1 MRQKSIGEVLRT
13 AREGRGWT
21 FVDLQRITK
30 IQAKYLQAL
39 EYNDFDFIANSDDV
53 HSILRVYAEAL
64 ELDADVLLDAY
75 ETNSLVKYYED
86 GEEELRSSELKRS
99 YKVRKRK
106 KNSYLPLIYLLLA
119 TGLIIIF
126 VTYIVHSRLQNRAS
140 IMPTTTSYSIVEQS
154 VSEAS
159 SGTETSSTEQAQSNS
174 TSSTEQ
180 AQSNSTSSSSSA
192 TENVTISGSGSNIV
206 ATLKTVTYPVEVTV
220 TAKNTTSWISLSDTL
235 LEGGVTLTPD
245 NPTVTTTIEEGV
257 TSTTLVLGVVKGVEV
272 TVGGQKLDLSALT
285 ADTGAVTLN
294 FE

>member
-53 HSILRVYAEAL
+53 QSMLKAYAEAL

-75 ETNSLVKYYED
+75 EINSLVKYYED

-140 IMPTTTSYSIVEQS
+140 ITPTTTSYSIVEQS

-159 SGTETSSTEQAQSNS
+159 SGTE

-272 TVGGQKLDLSALT
+272 TVGGKKLALSALT
-285 ADTGAVTLN
+285 ADTGSITIN
-294 FE
+294 FEQ

>member
-53 HSILRVYAEAL
+53 QSILKAYAEAL

-140 IMPTTTSYSIVEQS
+140 ITPTTTSYSIVEQS

-159 SGTETSSTEQAQSNS
+159 SGTE

-206 ATLKTVTYPVEVTV
+206 ATLKTLTYPVEVTV

-272 TVGGQKLDLSALT
+272 TVGGKKLALSALT
-285 ADTGAVTLN
+285 ADTGSITIN
-294 FE
+294 FEQ

>member
-53 HSILRVYAEAL
+53 HSILKAYAEAL

-119 TGLIIIF
+119 TGLILIF
-126 VTYIVHSRLQNRAS
+126 VTYIVYSRLQNRAS
-140 IMPTTTSYSIVEQS
+140 ITPITTSYSIVEQS

-159 SGTETSSTEQAQSNS
+159 SGTE

-206 ATLKTVTYPVEVTV
+206 ATLKTVNYPVEVTV

-272 TVGGQKLDLSALT
+272 IVGGKKLDLSALT
-285 ADTGAVTLN
+285 ADTGSITIN
-294 FE
+294 FEQ

>member
-53 HSILRVYAEAL
+53 QSILKAYAEAL

-119 TGLIIIF
+119 TGLILIF
-126 VTYIVHSRLQNRAS
+126 VTYIVYSRLQNRAS
-140 IMPTTTSYSIVEQS
+140 ITPITTSYSIVEQS

-159 SGTETSSTEQAQSNS
+159 SGTE

-206 ATLKTVTYPVEVTV
+206 ATLKTVNYPVEVTV

-272 TVGGQKLDLSALT
+272 IVGGKKLDLSALT
-285 ADTGAVTLN
+285 ADTGSITIN
-294 FE
+294 FEQ

>member
-53 HSILRVYAEAL
+53 HSILKAYAEAL

-106 KNSYLPLIYLLLA
+106 KNTYLPLIYLLLA
-119 TGLIIIF
+119 AGLIIIF

-140 IMPTTTSYSIVEQS
+140 ITPATTSYSVVEQS
-154 VSEAS
+154 VSETS
-159 SGTETSSTEQAQSNS
+159 SSSETSSTEQAQSS
-174 TSSTEQ
+174 
-180 AQSNSTSSSSSA
+180 STSSSSST
-192 TENVTISGSGSNIV
+192 TENVTVTGSGSSIV
-206 ATLKTVTYPVEVTV
+206 ATFKTVAYPVEVTV

-235 LEGGVTLTPD
+235 LDGGVTLTPD
-245 NPTVTTTIEEGV
+245 NSTVTTTIEEGV

-272 TVGGQKLDLSALT
+272 TVGGQKLDMSALT
-285 ADTGAVTLN
+285 ADTGSVTLN

>member
-53 HSILRVYAEAL
+53 HSILRAYAEAL

-140 IMPTTTSYSIVEQS
+140 ITPTTTSYSIVEQS

-159 SGTETSSTEQAQSNS
+159 SGTE

-272 TVGGQKLDLSALT
+272 TVGGQKLDISALT
-285 ADTGAVTLN
+285 ADTGSVTLN

>member
-53 HSILRVYAEAL
+53 HSILKAYAEAL

-140 IMPTTTSYSIVEQS
+140 ITPTTTSYSIVEQS

-159 SGTETSSTEQAQSNS
+159 SGTE

>member
-1 MRQKSIGEVLRT
+1 MRQKSIGEVLRI

-39 EYNDFDFIANSDDV
+39 EYNDFDFIANSDDAQ
-53 HSILRVYAEAL
+53 SILKAYADAL

-140 IMPTTTSYSIVEQS
+140 ITPTTTSYSIVEQS

-159 SGTETSSTEQAQSNS
+159 SGTE

-245 NPTVTTTIEEGV
+245 NPTVTTTVEEGV

-285 ADTGAVTLN
+285 ADTGSITIN
-294 FE
+294 FEQ

>member
-53 HSILRVYAEAL
+53 QSILKAYAEAL

-140 IMPTTTSYSIVEQS
+140 ITPTTTSYSIVEQS

-174 TSSTEQ
+174 TSS
-180 AQSNSTSSSSSA
+180 SSSA
-192 TENVTISGSGSNIV
+192 TENVTVSGSGSNIV

-272 TVGGQKLDLSALT
+272 TVGGKKLDLSALT
-285 ADTGAVTLN
+285 ADTGSITIN
-294 FE
+294 FGQ

>member
-53 HSILRVYAEAL
+53 HSILKAYAEAL

-126 VTYIVHSRLQNRAS
+126 VTYIIHSRLQNRAS
-140 IMPTTTSYSIVEQS
+140 VTPTTTSYSIVEQS

-159 SGTETSSTEQAQSNS
+159 SGTE

>member
-53 HSILRVYAEAL
+53 QSILKAYAEAL

-140 IMPTTTSYSIVEQS
+140 ITPTTTSYSIVEQS
-154 VSEAS
+154 LSEAS
-159 SGTETSSTEQAQSNS
+159 SGTETSSTEQ
-174 TSSTEQ
+174 T
-180 AQSNSTSSSSSA
+180 QSNSTSSSSSA

-245 NPTVTTTIEEGV
+245 NPTVTTTVEEGV
-257 TSTTLVLGVVKGVEV
+257 TSTTLILGVVKGVEV

-285 ADTGAVTLN
+285 ADTGSITIN
-294 FE
+294 FEQ

>member
-53 HSILRVYAEAL
+53 QSILKAYAEAL

-140 IMPTTTSYSIVEQS
+140 ITPTTTSYSIVEQS

-159 SGTETSSTEQAQSNS
+159 SGTE

-206 ATLKTVTYPVEVTV
+206 ATLKTVIYPVEVTV

-272 TVGGQKLDLSALT
+272 SVGGQKLDLSALT
-285 ADTGAVTLN
+285 ADTGSITIN
-294 FE
+294 FEQ

>member
-53 HSILRVYAEAL
+53 QSILKAYAEAL

-140 IMPTTTSYSIVEQS
+140 ITPTTTSYSIVEQS

-159 SGTETSSTEQAQSNS
+159 SGTE

-272 TVGGQKLDLSALT
+272 TVGGKKLDLSALT
-285 ADTGAVTLN
+285 ADTGSITIN
-294 FE
+294 FEQ

>member
-53 HSILRVYAEAL
+53 QSILKAYAEAL

-140 IMPTTTSYSIVEQS
+140 ITPTTTSYSIVEQS

-174 TSSTEQ
+174 M
-180 AQSNSTSSSSSA
+180 SSSSSA

-220 TAKNTTSWISLSDTL
+220 TAKDTTSWISLSDTL

-272 TVGGQKLDLSALT
+272 SVGGQKLELSALT
-285 ADTGAVTLN
+285 ADTGSITIN
-294 FE
+294 FEQ

>member
-53 HSILRVYAEAL
+53 QSILKAYAEAL

-140 IMPTTTSYSIVEQS
+140 ITPTTTSYSIVEQS
-154 VSEAS
+154 ISEAS
-159 SGTETSSTEQAQSNS
+159 SGTE

-245 NPTVTTTIEEGV
+245 NSTVTTTVEEGV
-257 TSTTLVLGVVKGVEV
+257 TSTTLILGVVKGVEV
-272 TVGGQKLDLSALT
+272 SVGGQKLDLSALT
-285 ADTGAVTLN
+285 ADTGSITIN
-294 FE
+294 FEQ

>member
-53 HSILRVYAEAL
+53 HSILRAYAEAL

-140 IMPTTTSYSIVEQS
+140 ITPTTTSYSIVEQS

-174 TSSTEQ
+174 TSS
-180 AQSNSTSSSSSA
+180 SSSA
-192 TENVTISGSGSNIV
+192 TENVTVSGSGSNIV

-245 NPTVTTTIEEGV
+245 NPTVTTTVEEGV
-257 TSTTLVLGVVKGVEV
+257 TSTTLILGVVKGVEV

-285 ADTGAVTLN
+285 ADTGSITIN
-294 FE
+294 FEQ

>member
-53 HSILRVYAEAL
+53 QSILKAYAEAL

-75 ETNSLVKYYED
+75 ETNGLVKYYED

-140 IMPTTTSYSIVEQS
+140 ITPTTTSYSIVEQS

-159 SGTETSSTEQAQSNS
+159 SGTETSSTEQV
-174 TSSTEQ
+174 
-180 AQSNSTSSSSSA
+180 QSNSTSSSSSA

-206 ATLKTVTYPVEVTV
+206 ATLKTVTYTVEVTV

-272 TVGGQKLDLSALT
+272 TVGGKKLDLSALT
-285 ADTGAVTLN
+285 ADTGSITIN
-294 FE
+294 FEQ

>member
-53 HSILRVYAEAL
+53 HSILRAYAEAL

-140 IMPTTTSYSIVEQS
+140 ITPTTTSYSIVEQS

-174 TSSTEQ
+174 TSS
-180 AQSNSTSSSSSA
+180 SSSA

-206 ATLKTVTYPVEVTV
+206 AILKTVTYPVEVTV

-272 TVGGQKLDLSALT
+272 SVGGQKLDLSALT

>member
-13 AREGRGWT
+13 AREGRSWT

-53 HSILRVYAEAL
+53 QSILKAYAEAL

-126 VTYIVHSRLQNRAS
+126 VTYIVHSRLRLQNRAS
-140 IMPTTTSYSIVEQS
+140 ITPTTTSYSIVEQS

-174 TSSTEQ
+174 TSS
-180 AQSNSTSSSSSA
+180 SSSV

-245 NPTVTTTIEEGV
+245 NPTVTTTVEEGV
-257 TSTTLVLGVVKGVEV
+257 TSTTLILGVVKGVEV
-272 TVGGQKLDLSALT
+272 TVGGQKLNLSALT
-285 ADTGAVTLN
+285 ADTGSITIN
-294 FE
+294 FEQ

>member
-53 HSILRVYAEAL
+53 QSILKAYAEAL

-86 GEEELRSSELKRS
+86 EEEELRSSELKRS

-140 IMPTTTSYSIVEQS
+140 ITPTTTSYSIVEQS

-159 SGTETSSTEQAQSNS
+159 SGTE

-272 TVGGQKLDLSALT
+272 TVGGKKLDLSALT
-285 ADTGAVTLN
+285 ADTGSITIN
-294 FE
+294 FEQ

>member
-53 HSILRVYAEAL
+53 QSILKAYAEAL

-140 IMPTTTSYSIVEQS
+140 ITPTTTSYSIVEQS

-159 SGTETSSTEQAQSNS
+159 SGTE

-245 NPTVTTTIEEGV
+245 NSTVTTTVEEGV

-272 TVGGQKLDLSALT
+272 TVGGQKLGLSALT
-285 ADTGAVTLN
+285 ADTGSITIN
-294 FE
+294 FEQ

>member
-53 HSILRVYAEAL
+53 HSILKAYAEAL

-140 IMPTTTSYSIVEQS
+140 ITPTTTSYSIVEQS

-159 SGTETSSTEQAQSNS
+159 SGTETSSTEQV
-174 TSSTEQ
+174 
-180 AQSNSTSSSSSA
+180 QSNSTSSSSSA

-272 TVGGQKLDLSALT
+272 TVGGKKLDLSALT
-285 ADTGAVTLN
+285 ADTGSITIN
-294 FE
+294 FEQ

>member
-53 HSILRVYAEAL
+53 QSILKAYAEAL

-140 IMPTTTSYSIVEQS
+140 ITPTTTSYSIVEQS

-159 SGTETSSTEQAQSNS
+159 SGTE

-206 ATLKTVTYPVEVTV
+206 ATLKTVNYPVEVTV

-272 TVGGQKLDLSALT
+272 TVGGKKLDLSALT
-285 ADTGAVTLN
+285 ADTGSITIN
-294 FE
+294 FGQ

>member
-13 AREGRGWT
+13 AREGQGWT

-53 HSILRVYAEAL
+53 QSILKAYAEAL

-126 VTYIVHSRLQNRAS
+126 VTYIVHSRLQNRES
-140 IMPTTTSYSIVEQS
+140 ITPTTTSYSIVEQS

-159 SGTETSSTEQAQSNS
+159 SGTE

-245 NPTVTTTIEEGV
+245 NPTVTTTVEEGV

-272 TVGGQKLDLSALT
+272 SVGGQKLDLSALT
-285 ADTGAVTLN
+285 ADTGSITIN
-294 FE
+294 FEQ

>member
-53 HSILRVYAEAL
+53 QSILKAYAEAL

-75 ETNSLVKYYED
+75 ETNGLVKYYED

-140 IMPTTTSYSIVEQS
+140 ITPTTTSYSIVEQS

-159 SGTETSSTEQAQSNS
+159 SGTETSSTEQV
-174 TSSTEQ
+174 
-180 AQSNSTSSSSSA
+180 QSNSTSSSSSA

-272 TVGGQKLDLSALT
+272 TVGGKKLDLSALT
-285 ADTGAVTLN
+285 ADTGSITIN
-294 FE
+294 FEQ

>member
-53 HSILRVYAEAL
+53 HSILKAYAEAL

-140 IMPTTTSYSIVEQS
+140 ITPTTTSYSIVEQS

-159 SGTETSSTEQAQSNS
+159 SGTE

-257 TSTTLVLGVVKGVEV
+257 TATTLVLGVVKGVEV
-272 TVGGQKLDLSALT
+272 SVGGQKLDLSALT
-285 ADTGAVTLN
+285 ADTGSVTLN

>member
-53 HSILRVYAEAL
+53 HSILRAYAEAL

-126 VTYIVHSRLQNRAS
+126 VTYIVHSRLQNRAF
-140 IMPTTTSYSIVEQS
+140 ITPTTTSYSIVEQS

-159 SGTETSSTEQAQSNS
+159 SGTE

-272 TVGGQKLDLSALT
+272 SVGGKKLDISALT
-285 ADTGAVTLN
+285 ADTGSVTLN

>member
-53 HSILRVYAEAL
+53 QSILKAYAEAL

-140 IMPTTTSYSIVEQS
+140 ITPTTTSYSIVEQS

-159 SGTETSSTEQAQSNS
+159 SGTE

-245 NPTVTTTIEEGV
+245 NSTATTTIEEGV

-285 ADTGAVTLN
+285 ADTGSITIN
-294 FE
+294 FEQ

>member
-53 HSILRVYAEAL
+53 HSILKAYAEAL

-86 GEEELRSSELKRS
+86 GEEEFRSSELKRS

-140 IMPTTTSYSIVEQS
+140 ITPTTTSYSIVEQS

-159 SGTETSSTEQAQSNS
+159 SGTE

-272 TVGGQKLDLSALT
+272 SIGGQKLDLSALT
-285 ADTGAVTLN
+285 ADTGSITIN
-294 FE
+294 FEQ

>member
-53 HSILRVYAEAL
+53 QSILKAYAEAL

-126 VTYIVHSRLQNRAS
+126 VTYIVYSRLQNRAS
-140 IMPTTTSYSIVEQS
+140 ITPTTTSYSIVEQS

-174 TSSTEQ
+174 TSS
-180 AQSNSTSSSSSA
+180 SSSA
-192 TENVTISGSGSNIV
+192 IENVTISGTGSNIV

-220 TAKNTTSWISLSDTL
+220 IAKNTTSWISLSDTL

-272 TVGGQKLDLSALT
+272 SVGGQKLDLSALT
-285 ADTGAVTLN
+285 ADTGSITIN
-294 FE
+294 FEQ

>member
-53 HSILRVYAEAL
+53 HSILRAYAEAL

-140 IMPTTTSYSIVEQS
+140 ITPTTTSYSIVEQS

-159 SGTETSSTEQAQSNS
+159 SGTE

-285 ADTGAVTLN
+285 ADTGSITIN
-294 FE
+294 FEQ

>member
-53 HSILRVYAEAL
+53 HSILKAYAEAL

-140 IMPTTTSYSIVEQS
+140 ITPTTTSYSIVEQS

-159 SGTETSSTEQAQSNS
+159 SGTE

-206 ATLKTVTYPVEVTV
+206 ATLKTVNYPVEVTV

-272 TVGGQKLDLSALT
+272 TVGGKKLDLSALT
-285 ADTGAVTLN
+285 ADTGSITIN
-294 FE
+294 FGQ

>member
-53 HSILRVYAEAL
+53 HSILKAYAEAL

-140 IMPTTTSYSIVEQS
+140 ITPTTTSYSIVEQS

-174 TSSTEQ
+174 TSS
-180 AQSNSTSSSSSA
+180 SSSA
-192 TENVTISGSGSNIV
+192 IENVTISGSGSNIV

-220 TAKNTTSWISLSDTL
+220 TAKNTTSWISLSDTF

-272 TVGGQKLDLSALT
+272 SVGGQKLDISALT
-285 ADTGAVTLN
+285 ADTGSVTLN

>member
-53 HSILRVYAEAL
+53 QSILKAYAEAL

-140 IMPTTTSYSIVEQS
+140 ITPTTTSYSIVEQS

-159 SGTETSSTEQAQSNS
+159 SGTE

-206 ATLKTVTYPVEVTV
+206 ATLKTVTYPLEVTV

-272 TVGGQKLDLSALT
+272 SVGGQKLDLSALT
-285 ADTGAVTLN
+285 ADTGSITIN
-294 FE
+294 FEQ

>member
-13 AREGRGWT
+13 AREGRSWT

-53 HSILRVYAEAL
+53 QSILKAYAEAL

-106 KNSYLPLIYLLLA
+106 KNSYLPLIYLLLV

-140 IMPTTTSYSIVEQS
+140 ITPTTTSYSIVEQS

-174 TSSTEQ
+174 TSS
-180 AQSNSTSSSSSA
+180 SSSV

-245 NPTVTTTIEEGV
+245 NPTVTTTVEEGV
-257 TSTTLVLGVVKGVEV
+257 TSTTLILGVVKGVEV
-272 TVGGQKLDLSALT
+272 TVGGQKLNLSALT
-285 ADTGAVTLN
+285 ADTGSITIN
-294 FE
+294 FEQ

>member
-53 HSILRVYAEAL
+53 QSILKAYAEAL

-75 ETNSLVKYYED
+75 ETNGLVKYYED

-140 IMPTTTSYSIVEQS
+140 ITPTTTSYSIVEQS

-174 TSSTEQ
+174 TSS
-180 AQSNSTSSSSSA
+180 SSSA
-192 TENVTISGSGSNIV
+192 TENVTILGSGSNIV

-245 NPTVTTTIEEGV
+245 NPTVTTTVEEGV

-272 TVGGQKLDLSALT
+272 TVGGKKLDLSALT
-285 ADTGAVTLN
+285 ADTGSITIN
-294 FE
+294 FEQ

>member
-53 HSILRVYAEAL
+53 QSILKAYAEAL

-126 VTYIVHSRLQNRAS
+126 VTYIVHSRLQNRVS
-140 IMPTTTSYSIVEQS
+140 ITPTTTSYSIVEQS

-159 SGTETSSTEQAQSNS
+159 SGTE

-245 NPTVTTTIEEGV
+245 NPTVTTTVEEGV

-272 TVGGQKLDLSALT
+272 SVGGQKLELSALT
-285 ADTGAVTLN
+285 ADTGSITIN
-294 FE
+294 FEQ

>member
-53 HSILRVYAEAL
+53 QSILKAYAEAL

-140 IMPTTTSYSIVEQS
+140 ITPTTTSYSIVEQS

-159 SGTETSSTEQAQSNS
+159 SGTE

-220 TAKNTTSWISLSDTL
+220 TAKDTTSWISLSDTL

-272 TVGGQKLDLSALT
+272 SVGGQKLELSALT
-285 ADTGAVTLN
+285 ADTGSITIN
-294 FE
+294 FEQ